1 MGFQLFET
9 SGTFNPAT
17 WGLKAGDI
25 ISIVCVGGG
34 GGGARG
40 CVCVFW

>member
-1 MGFQLFET
+1 MGFQLFES
-9 SGTFNPAT
+9 SGTFNPSD